1 MLLGTFYLL
10 QMTKYLK
17 NQFSHLVTLT
27 TAVRLLCKR
36 LRRTTTTRRRSA
48 RSRNVQ
54 CQIVLC
60 RAVGKRPLFCS
71 QPTNNGL
78 TQVVH
83 SRVNTNNKLSIGFF
97 VSGTSEPRRVHF
109 NAIIRKEDRLNHIY
123 RIAQSIPD
131 NPVNEIL
138 SENPVL
144 TTHPAKLENIS

>member
-1 MLLGTFYLL
+1 MKLVFFVFFVKMFWTVWRHLISDGHLWYRMTTVSVTDVAKFHHFCKILREYLVFSEISTFFGKHHMLLGTFYLL

-78 TQVVH
+78 T
-83 SRVNTNNKLSIGFF
+83 
-97 VSGTSEPRRVHF
+97 
-109 NAIIRKEDRLNHIY
+109 
-123 RIAQSIPD
+123 
-131 NPVNEIL
+131 
-138 SENPVL
+138 
-144 TTHPAKLENIS
+144 